1 MDFISLFKKY
11 LDLIPLDIKEEQIQ
25 QFYLFYNI
33 LKEKNKEI
41 NFTRLHSLEDIIKKH
56 FVDSLI
62 IQKILKEH
70 KFFLPNPLM
79 DLGTGGGF
87 PGIPLAIINPKIK
100 FILVESRKNRIDYL
114 QEVKDILQVK
124 NVEIIHKTLNY
135 KDEVLCKGVIT
146 RAIESIKDTA
156 IRTANSLEKEGLLIF
171 LKGPNCDKEIE
182 EMNYKFFE
190 LVLDHHY
197 TLPDVTNNQVDYR
210 RLVIF
215 RKKISRDILLQQ
227 QNRYYFKLS
236 EYVLIKNISSFE
248 NSYYKNLKK
257 LENSREIKKQ
267 NKALIAGKKIIN
279 DYIQNKVKNILSII
293 FTKNVSEDEL
303 FKYYET
309 LIRKE
314 KDLKVDYVY
323 IQSELLQSLE
333 LNQYPPPYLEV
344 KVNPIKSVED
354 FSFKDSF
361 IVLPL
366 QDPVNMGACIRSAY
380 AFGINNILLT
390 KESCNPYLL
399 KAVRSSA
406 GTVFNCNFYELS
418 YQYPSDILEKSKI
431 PIYVLDLKGKDIRT
445 IKKIPQTFGLILGE
459 EGKGIPEN
467 LIPKNAEKIFIP
479 INPSLDSLNVSVACG
494 IALFYLSK
502 NN

>member
-1 MDFISLFKKY
+1 
-11 LDLIPLDIKEEQIQ
+11 
-25 QFYLFYNI
+25 
-33 LKEKNKEI
+33 
-41 NFTRLHSLEDIIKKH
+41 
-56 FVDSLI
+56 
-62 IQKILKEH
+62 
-70 KFFLPNPLM
+70 
-79 DLGTGGGF
+79 
-87 PGIPLAIINPKIK
+87 
-100 FILVESRKNRIDYL
+100 
-114 QEVKDILQVK
+114 
-124 NVEIIHKTLNY
+124 
-135 KDEVLCKGVIT
+135 
-146 RAIESIKDTA
+146 
-156 IRTANSLEKEGLLIF
+156 
-171 LKGPNCDKEIE
+171 
-182 EMNYKFFE
+182 
-190 LVLDHHY
+190 
-197 TLPDVTNNQVDYR
+197 VDYR